1 MYWPDM
7 TISEVV
13 PFYGEKAGYDSVYS
27 TNWDQV
33 AENLNRGVIMWIEGA
48 HGSNSG
54 GGRIGFWDG
63 DIHVDSNP
71 WRAYEDGGCTEEI
84 EGINEITLI
93 PWAAGPDT
101 VRSDKNTGADY
112 QVGYDGLV
120 TAILQQ
126 HHTSSTNGYTFDD
139 DIDNLH
145 GAGISGSSCLISN
158 TYLHISMIRHGSAFQ
173 VIDPWLTSWY
183 SNFAIET
190 FMRDIALGLTVGEA
204 YANGIHHV
212 GIEYLTGQWW
222 WDIFEN
228 VVYFGDPD
236 LRVYSPQY
244 SWDMPD
250 VVSVDGLDID
260 GHTPGGASEHP
271 NAIGLNYMFIVT
283 TGVGIIAAV
292 LAITWG
298 ARRKY
303 DDEDNDDGDE
313 ESFGQDP
320 FDSGSEGKEKEDV
333 EWEY

>member
-1 MYWPDM
+1 
-7 TISEVV
+7 
-13 PFYGEKAGYDSVYS
+13 
-27 TNWDQV
+27 
-33 AENLNRGVIMWIEGA
+33 MWIEGA

-63 DIHVDSNP
+63 STHEDSNP

-84 EGINEITLI
+84 EGINEITLL

-101 VRSDKNTGADY
+101 VASNKNTGMDFE
-112 QVGYDGLV
+112 VGRADGLV

-145 GAGISGSSCLISN
+145 GVGISGSSCLISN

-222 WDIFEN
+222 WDIYEN

-236 LRVYSPQY
+236 LRVYSPTF
-244 SWDMPD
+244 SWEEPD
-250 VVSVDGLDID
+250 TLSVHGLEVD

-271 NAIGLNYMFIVT
+271 DGISLNYGFLVASFAGVMIAVVAIV
-283 TGVGIIAAV
+283 
-292 LAITWG
+292 WG
-298 ARRKY
+298 SRGK
-303 DDEDNDDGDE
+303 DDEDGEESEFYGEEISGDDGE
-313 ESFGQDP
+313 R
-320 FDSGSEGKEKEDV
+320 DV